1 MDDGNER
8 GRGECKVTIDE
19 IVNSTAPMLSA
30 YDVAEILG
38 SDPSTIRLM
47 VQQDPDALKPLGPIR
62 TGNRVKFPRLRFIGW
77 YYGDA
82 MPMQADGLA
91 NSQNN

>member
-1 MDDGNER
+1 M
-8 GRGECKVTIDE
+8 TIDE

-62 TGNRVKFPRLRFIGW
+62 TGNRVKFPRMRFIGW
-77 YYGDA
+77 YYGDYCTA
-82 MPMQADGLA
+82 K
-91 NSQNN
+91 